1 MKTVD
6 ILKENVIDA
15 IEQIDNN
22 GIESGAQSSTYDLI
36 FEGKRYPPKLVYSLA
51 HKYATGDILDRST
64 FKGGEGTEAF
74 KVLRNLGFEIKE
86 KNFRRYD
93 WVETHKEI
101 CEFLSNKQNDQQE
114 LVQLLKDIGINVQD
128 DKSSPEVSIPLKEI
142 DPFTFFCHIYK
153 HGVSKRLEM
162 LQKVAVTLGIK
173 KPTDES
179 GIPTANAQKTWL
191 FPYKYYR
198 TNNEIDTLWNLFYA
212 TRDNS
217 LTEQL
222 FSKSLAISGVG
233 KTKLTESLFTINPLS
248 YFPLNGP
255 SKPYIKEVF
264 GINPEFNTLEEY
276 KSILGQI
283 KEKTDKS
290 FPELSYEAWF
300 YSENKKS
307 NPTQNFKRDFEI
319 WLKEDST
326 TASGKVNS
334 YLRAIDLLTYD
345 LIGFNFYETSDI
357 SEMEKLYEDLLIEQ
371 KKPNGKYVNE
381 SSPSYSTG
389 GHYSSAT
396 KKYIEFLETLNINY
410 WIFQGNPKIYNITN
424 ALKAGHLKSW
434 KVAAHKDKIK
444 PGDKVIIWQ
453 TGDQAGCYALAEVTS
468 EVGKLE
474 EAPFEIRHY
483 ITPQEGNE
491 TVDRVQLEITHYNAD
506 VPLLHKDLEHVDAV
520 KDLKAGNQGTNFTA
534 TQEEYT
540 YFENFIND
548 QHQLLNVSLNFTP
561 TQIAHFYQI
570 RSLVTKELKLKPN
583 DPRVVNSV
591 TRDRL
596 VTTIGQVYCWTLF
609 SKDKRG
615 DFGIA
620 STKVLTI
627 DSQKYAGENTTTYFT
642 RFNDIELALN
652 NIDDAVAAMK
662 NELERSKKSSYR
674 KYNNLSFEKSILDL
688 DYRKR
693 LFPQIDF
700 SNTAFAKAKK
710 TMVAPLN
717 QLFYGP
723 PGTGKT
729 YRTISEA
736 ASIIQGQTID
746 NYATSKSIFQ
756 DNLGERIEFI
766 TFHQNYSYEDFIQGL
781 RPDVTNQALSF
792 ERTDGIF
799 KKIATKA
806 LFEFYRVYKER
817 ELQSSLEEPQVLPF
831 SDVYKAFLKTL
842 KSGQSFETITGNTVI
857 LDAISNNNLRFKHFE
872 GGQSYVVSEKR
883 LTKLY
888 QAYDD
893 IDKISNINND
903 IRNAIGG
910 SNSTVY
916 YVALREIIA
925 FKKTLESNQDIQ
937 ISNEDKIAELQ
948 YEEFDYEQQR
958 EAIKDIDLNL
968 LKSVPTQD
976 VPTYVIIIDEINRAN
991 ISRVFGELITLIEPD
1006 KRSHGD
1012 VPLTCT
1018 LPSGERFIVP
1028 SNLHIIGTMNTADK
1042 SIALLDIALR
1052 RRFEFIPMYPDST
1065 ISGVQR
1071 ADVLNKINEQITH
1084 LKTRD
1089 FTVGHSYF
1097 MGKNFKLSSTIN
1109 NKVIPLLLE
1118 YFMNDEDEVKSIL
1131 KEAGLEVGGWPLK
1144 LLNEVAD
1151 A

>member
-1 MKTVD
+1 MSFKPEKITKKHILETIENIDQGKLVLKKSHLFEVHYND
-6 ILKENVIDA
+6 KRYGVQDVLSHAHELATGSYTWRIPSGQRTNKYLEDLGFIVMESESLMQERLYNLKEEFLEKWPISKLENLKLEEYTNLEKTSFCYWLEHVTSDLGGIA
-15 IEQIDNN
+15 GGSSYKFGIFKKGSTSSSNNQDNRR
-22 GIESGAQSSTYDLI
+22 GDDEYAWYSKYSEYS
-36 FEGKRYPPKLVYSLA
+36 RY
-51 HKYATGDILDRST
+51 
-64 FKGGEGTEAF
+64 EAF
-74 KVLRNLGFEIKE
+74 KVIKNNIIAIA
-86 KNFRRYD
+86 KA
-93 WVETHKEI
+93 
-101 CEFLSNKQNDQQE
+101 
-114 LVQLLKDIGINVQD
+114 
-128 DKSSPEVSIPLKEI
+128 SSQGKFKEI
-142 DPFTFFCHIYK
+142 DDIDLGDAYK
-153 HGVSKRLEM
+153 WKIAHLYSNYKLINIF
-162 LQKVAVTLGIK
+162 KVAALRVVARQLAVPKSNIIKISALHREIMSK
-173 KPTDES
+173 KPENQDYYTFAHQLWQNYVDRLIDVKREFAKWLNINVTDS
-179 GIPTANAQKTWL
+179 
-191 FPYKYYR
+191 YR
-198 TNNEIDTLWNLFYA
+198 NYLGNTTKQIEQRLTEIDNFFEDVDLFQVNKETA
-212 TRDNS
+212 QELIDSIRLL
-217 LTEQL
+217 LTKKQRER
-222 FSKSLAISGVG
+222 
-233 KTKLTESLFTINPLS
+233 
-248 YFPLNGP
+248 
-255 SKPYIKEVF
+255 
-264 GINPEFNTLEEY
+264 NPEFV
-276 KSILGQI
+276 
-283 KEKTDKS
+283 
-290 FPELSYEAWF
+290 A
-300 YSENKKS
+300 
-307 NPTQNFKRDFEI
+307 
-319 WLKEDST
+319 
-326 TASGKVNS
+326 
-334 YLRAIDLLTYD
+334 YD
-345 LIGFNFYETSDI
+345 LKNSNGIPKAIIGKNNYL
-357 SEMEKLYEDLLIEQ
+357 K
-371 KKPNGKYVNE
+371 
-381 SSPSYSTG
+381 
-389 GHYSSAT
+389 
-396 KKYIEFLETLNINY
+396 FLEVKFNTPIQGY

-453 TGDQAGCYALAEVTS
+453 TGDQAGCYALAKVTS
-468 EVGKLE
+468 EVGKIE
-474 EAPFEIRHY
+474 EAPFEMQHY
-483 ITPQEGNE
+483 ITPQENSD
-491 TVDRVQLEITHYNAD
+491 TVYRVQLEITHYTAD
-506 VPLLHKDLEHVDAV
+506 VPLLHKHLEHVDAV

-540 YFENFIND
+540 YFENFIKDQEEFVKTAKKYND
-548 QHQLLNVSLNFTP
+548 EDLVAYFTIRDRI
-561 TQIAHFYQI
+561 TAHFKMQYNDARIVNTARDQVL
-570 RSLVTKELKLKPN
+570 SL
-583 DPRVVNSV
+583 
-591 TRDRL
+591 
-596 VTTIGQVYCWTLF
+596 TIGQRYCWTLF
-609 SKDKRG
+609 LKSSRG
-615 DFGIA
+615 KFGIIT
-620 STKVLTI
+620 SNSI
-627 DSQKYAGENTTTYFT
+627 NENTTQFTGGNPLPYYT
-642 RFNDIELALN
+642 RFTDISLAFENLDDCIQAIDLELQ
-652 NIDDAVAAMK
+652 
-662 NELERSKKSSYR
+662 RTTKSSFD
-674 KYNNLSFEKSILDL
+674 KYNNLSFEKSILDI

-700 SNTAFAKAKK
+700 SNTAFVKAKK
-710 TMVAPLN
+710 TMAPPLN

-736 ASIIQGQTID
+736 ASIIQGQAID
-746 NYATSKSIFQ
+746 NYATVKAIFQ
-756 DNLGERIEFI
+756 ENLGERIEFI

-781 RPDVTNQALSF
+781 RPDVTNQSLSF

-925 FKKTLESNQDIQ
+925 FKKTLESNQDIH
-937 ISNEDKIAELQ
+937 ISNEDKIAELK
-948 YEEFDYEQQR
+948 YEEFDYEQQKD
-958 EAIKDIDLNL
+958 ALKDIDLNL
-968 LKSVPTQD
+968 LKSVSSQD
-976 VPTYVIIIDEINRAN
+976 VPSYVIIIDEINRAN

-1071 ADVLNKINEQITH
+1071 ADILNKINEQITH

-1131 KEAGLEVGGWPLK
+1131 KEAGLEVGGWPIK

>member
-1 MKTVD
+1 MHFHQKIHAYLLKYREKVD
-6 ILKENVIDA
+6 SSFNFIVRQRASIKDKNYK
-15 IEQIDNN
+15 
-22 GIESGAQSSTYDLI
+22 GGKFAQ
-36 FEGKRYPPKLVYSLA
+36 GLVFQGTNDYCFVALV
-51 HKYATGDILDRST
+51 DRSGGANAT
-64 FKGGEGTEAF
+64 KSVGLVFKPTTNAFTSHLTIVFPGEEDEKLIKFYKTLAS
-74 KVLRNLGFEIKE
+74 KFEDVK
-86 KNFRRYD
+86 
-93 WVETHKEI
+93 W
-101 CEFLSNKQNDQQE
+101 DQKKTRAQ
-114 LVQLLKDIGINVQD
+114 VDIGIFEEG
-128 DKSSPEVSIPLKEI
+128 KPEL
-142 DPFTFFCHIYK
+142 IYNWLRENYPIIK
-153 HGVSKRLEM
+153 
-162 LQKVAVTLGIK
+162 QVA
-173 KPTDES
+173 DES
-179 GIPTANAQKTWL
+179 GIPNLIIDNQRFQELQENSKKKQQEAIENARIL
-191 FPYKYYR
+191 
-198 TNNEIDTLWNLFYA
+198 E
-212 TRDNS
+212 
-217 LTEQL
+217 
-222 FSKSLAISGVG
+222 
-233 KTKLTESLFTINPLS
+233 
-248 YFPLNGP
+248 
-255 SKPYIKEVF
+255 KE
-264 GINPEFNTLEEY
+264 P
-276 KSILGQI
+276 
-283 KEKTDKS
+283 
-290 FPELSYEAWF
+290 
-300 YSENKKS
+300 
-307 NPTQNFKRDFEI
+307 
-319 WLKEDST
+319 
-326 TASGKVNS
+326 
-334 YLRAIDLLTYD
+334 
-345 LIGFNFYETSDI
+345 
-357 SEMEKLYEDLLIEQ
+357 
-371 KKPNGKYVNE
+371 
-381 SSPSYSTG
+381 
-389 GHYSSAT
+389 
-396 KKYIEFLETLNINY
+396 NY

-474 EAPFEIRHY
+474 EAPFEMRHY
-483 ITPQEGNE
+483 FTPQEGNE

-506 VPLLHKDLEHVDAV
+506 IPLLSKDLEHVDEV
-520 KDLKAGNQGTNFTA
+520 KNLKAGNQGTNFTA

-548 QHQLLNVSLNFTP
+548 QEEFVKAAKKYNDKDLVAYFTIRDRI
-561 TQIAHFYQI
+561 TAHFNIQYNDTRI
-570 RSLVTKELKLKPN
+570 VNNVRDKRLSL
-583 DPRVVNSV
+583 
-591 TRDRL
+591 
-596 VTTIGQVYCWTLF
+596 TIGQRYCWTLF
-609 SKDKRG
+609 YKSSRG
-615 DFGIA
+615 KFGIIT
-620 STKVLTI
+620 TKSI
-627 DSQKYAGENTTTYFT
+627 NDNTTQYSGGNPLPYYT
-642 RFNDIELALN
+642 RFSDISLAFENLDDCIQAIDLELQ
-652 NIDDAVAAMK
+652 
-662 NELERSKKSSYR
+662 RTTKSSFD

-736 ASIIQGQTID
+736 ASIIQGQAID
-746 NYATSKSIFQ
+746 NYATAKAIFQ
-756 DNLGERIEFI
+756 ENLGERIEFI

-817 ELQSSLEEPQVLPF
+817 ELQSSLEEPQILPF

-893 IDKISNINND
+893 IDKIININND

-925 FKKTLESNQDIQ
+925 FKKTLESNQDIH
-937 ISNEDKIAELQ
+937 ISNEDKIAELK
-948 YEEFDYEQQR
+948 YEEFDYEQQK
-958 EAIKDIDLNL
+958 EALKDIDLNL
-968 LKSVPTQD
+968 LKSVSSQD
-976 VPTYVIIIDEINRAN
+976 VPSYVIIIDEINRAN

-1071 ADVLNKINEQITH
+1071 ADILNKINEQITH

-1097 MGKNFKLSSTIN
+1097 MGDNFQLSSTIN

-1118 YFMNDEDEVKSIL
+1118 YFMNDEEEVKSIL